1 MKLHFFFI
9 AIIASSIGPY
19 IGLGFRLEH
28 PIIYILFFYLTI
40 LFIKGKKVN
49 KHISILTLPLLISLI
64 ITVVFD
70 LTTGPKIRVCN
81 FFSNVDNLSQPVI
94 LIFIFSLL
102 MDSSFNTEK
111 FKKALMFFM
120 KISIIAGITS
130 ILTILYPSAL
140 TSENA
145 LERFSSEPDIDSR
158 YAHNHSSSKYV
169 SNHAQ

>member
-70 LTTGPKIRVCN
+70 LTTGPKIRVGN

-130 ILTILYPSAL
+130 ILTIF
-140 TSENA
+140 
-145 LERFSSEPDIDSR
+145 FSHKANTPRLLIEQANLILQVFQF
-158 YAHNHSSSKYV
+158 SKRN
-169 SNHAQ
+169 SHK